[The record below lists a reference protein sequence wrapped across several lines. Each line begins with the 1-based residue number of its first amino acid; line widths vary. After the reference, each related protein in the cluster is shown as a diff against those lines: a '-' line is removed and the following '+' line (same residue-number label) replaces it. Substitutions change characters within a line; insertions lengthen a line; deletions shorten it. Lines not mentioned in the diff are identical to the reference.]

1 MTSGTAVFID
11 AGQSGM
17 KVQLQ
22 HGSDYRTSTFPG
34 IRTDLPLLPQ
44 LADVVA
50 RVAEQIRAPID
61 SVTAGVSGLTA
72 AEQDPDQLLR
82 SLSGVGVG
90 EVTMA
95 HDSITAFL
103 GTLAYEP
110 GVVVAAG
117 TGVVTLAVGADDVAR
132 VDGWGYLMGDAG
144 SGYWL
149 GRAGL
154 DAVMRAHDGRG
165 PRTALTETVRA
176 DHPDLESAYIR
187 LQTDPDRVRRIAA
200 YALAVTALADHD
212 PVCARI
218 CRDGATELAHSA
230 GTALTRVGLAPK
242 HSPVVCC
249 IGGVFSSAHIHDPFS
264 DALRER
270 WPAVD
275 IRSPIL
281 DALVGVQRLSLLPA
295 EHPLSWWTF
304 RASTIP
310 VTSGARP

>member
-1 MTSGTAVFID
+1 MALSNAIFID

-17 KVQLQ
+17 KVQLRRDSDCKT
-22 HGSDYRTSTFPG
+22 GSFPG

-44 LADVVA
+44 LADVVT
-50 RVAEQIRAPID
+50 RVAAQTRAPID
-61 SVTAGVSGLTA
+61 SVTAGVSGLTT
-72 AEQDPDQLLR
+72 AEQNPEKLLR
-82 SLSGVGVG
+82 SLSEVGTR

-103 GTLAYEP
+103 GTLGYES

-117 TGVVTLAVGADDVAR
+117 TGVVTLAVGAVDVAR

-144 SGYWL
+144 SGVWL

-165 PRTALTETVRA
+165 PGTALTPMVRA
-176 DHPDLESAYIR
+176 DYPDLESAYIR

-200 YALAVTALADHD
+200 YSRAVTALADDD

-230 GTALTRVGLAPK
+230 STALTRAGLAPET
-242 HSPVVCC
+242 SPVVCC
-249 IGGVFSSAHIHDPFS
+249 IGGVFSSARIHEPFS
-264 DALRER
+264 DALREN

-281 DALVGVQRLSLLPA
+281 DALVGVQRLSQLPA
-295 EHPLSWWTF
+295 DHPLSQWTF
-304 RASTIP
+304 RASTAP
-310 VTSGARP
+310 TTSAGQP